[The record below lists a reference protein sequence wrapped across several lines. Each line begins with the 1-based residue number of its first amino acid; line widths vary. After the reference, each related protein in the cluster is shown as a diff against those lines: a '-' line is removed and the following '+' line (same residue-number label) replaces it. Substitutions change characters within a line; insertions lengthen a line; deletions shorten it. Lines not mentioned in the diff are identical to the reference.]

1 MKALSPGQFSSAR
14 ATWREAAVLLLAS
27 WLVPVLIHLLPAL
40 GHRENG
46 VYLIPAFWAAFVA
59 VYFYGSALGVVVA
72 LVTPLINLMLT
83 GLPAAGWVGPMSLEL
98 VAYTLTCAWLL
109 RRWGTLWLIA
119 PFAYIPAKAFA
130 LAIVGAEYVMRWL
143 PRGTHD
149 WKKFVRPAEFARW
162 LRTAGIDTQQ
172 LVGATY
178 DPING
183 EWRESHSLDV
193 NYMILGIKL

>member
-1 MKALSPGQFSSAR
+1 MKALSPGLFSSAR
-14 ATWREAAVLLLAS
+14 ATWREAAVLLLSS

-46 VYLIPAFWAAFVA
+46 VYLIPAFWAAFMA

-130 LAIVGAEYVMRWL
+130 LGVIWAVPAFHARRDVLNHLLDSTCNAL
-143 PRGTHD
+143 PGLGVLLVINLALVLLAPREQGRD
-149 WKKFVRPAEFARW
+149 WDA
-162 LRTAGIDTQQ
+162 
-172 LVGATY
+172 
-178 DPING
+178 
-183 EWRESHSLDV
+183 H
-193 NYMILGIKL
+193 